1 MVPGD
6 FDGDRVVDLADH
18 AAFVAA
24 MLGPFVDLE
33 LAGWYLLDF
42 DLDFDVDLADL
53 ATFERVFTGP

>member
-1 MVPGD
+1 MTRPTSLWESLHTSGPL
-6 FDGDRVVDLADH
+6 VD
-18 AAFVAA
+18 
-24 MLGPFVDLE
+24 PE